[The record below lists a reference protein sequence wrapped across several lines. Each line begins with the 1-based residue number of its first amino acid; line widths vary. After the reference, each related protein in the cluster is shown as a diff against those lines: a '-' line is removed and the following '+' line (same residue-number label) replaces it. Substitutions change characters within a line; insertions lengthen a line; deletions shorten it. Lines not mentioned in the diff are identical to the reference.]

1 MESATGLQMME
12 ATLELLELW
21 KLTDRVVGLVF
32 DTTSSNT
39 GVHRG
44 AAILLEQKLTEARP
58 GVSRILH
65 LGCRH
70 HVDELLTGI
79 SLSQNQLVR
88 KLI

>member
-70 HVDELLTGI
+70 HVDELLTGTLRYPKI
-79 SLSQNQLVR
+79 IWICN
-88 KLI
+88 